1 MKAIRIHFTDT
12 GDELRM
18 DDAPTPVPESGQLLV
33 RAQAIGLNR
42 ADLYRRRTAPEGE
55 PEPPRIPGLDVAGVV
70 ESVGADVTGWSPG
83 DQVMAL
89 VRGAYAE
96 YSVADSALAYRPPA
110 GKSMT
115 DAASLPCVFLTA
127 WYAFQMAG
135 LKVGETALIHAAG
148 SGVGM
153 AGIQIAKALGAMT
166 LTSAGWE
173 ALAASGGQIV
183 LISSI
188 TAVQACEGNA
198 AYAASKGG
206 LNALG
211 EVLRLEGRD
220 QGIRVI
226 TVCPAQTDTE
236 LWQHKAPESVRARMM
251 PADGVGELV
260 ASLMGTD
267 RRIDIGPVVIR
278 PVRAP
283 WAETEP

>member
-1 MKAIRIHFTDT
+1 MIVHSAGVFEKA
-12 GDELRM
+12 
-18 DDAPTPVPESGQLLV
+18 P
-33 RAQAIGLNR
+33 
-42 ADLYRRRTAPEGE
+42 APE
-55 PEPPRIPGLDVAGVV
+55 
-70 ESVGADVTGWSPG
+70 VTPHHWQ
-83 DQVMAL
+83 QVMDINL
-89 VRGAYAE
+89 
-96 YSVADSALAYRPPA
+96 SA
-110 GKSMT
+110 
-115 DAASLPCVFLTA
+115 V
-127 WYAFQMAG
+127 MA
-135 LKVGETALIHAAG
+135 
-148 SGVGM
+148 
-153 AGIQIAKALGAMT
+153 

-188 TAVQACEGNA
+188 AAVQAFEGNA

-211 EVLRLEGRD
+211 EVLRLEGRG

-236 LWQHKAPESVRARMM
+236 LWTAKAPDRVRARMM

-278 PVRAP
+278 PVRDP